1 MLDLLCTSRKCA
13 IKWYLFL
20 SIFPHILQ
28 WLWSPLWCMLWCKWN
43 VAASSKVTSMDITML
58 HQISN
63 ELFCSVVCK
72 CGSQVRSFLDPKTN
86 FVPIHLIVARCGC
99 MSYSLNTKWC
109 NNMRQETWVTRQIF
123 SQKSSAAI
131 SPLLFIMFGS
141 SVGCWLKWNLGIEFN
156 EIVIFGLFASAILY
170 LWSKPAAQPPCW
182 YCSSVSVSLSVL
194 SWKSYR
200 RWLTAH
206 YYK

>member
-1 MLDLLCTSRKCA
+1 
-13 IKWYLFL
+13 
-20 SIFPHILQ
+20 
-28 WLWSPLWCMLWCKWN
+28 
-43 VAASSKVTSMDITML
+43 ML

-72 CGSQVRSFLDPKTN
+72 CGSQVRFFLDPKTN
-86 FVPIHLIVARCGC
+86 FVPIHLIVAGAVAWAIVWTLSGVILWGRRPE
-99 MSYSLNTKWC
+99 LLD
-109 NNMRQETWVTRQIF
+109 RFF

-170 LWSKPAAQPPCW
+170 LWSKPAAQPTCW
-182 YCSSVSVSLSVL
+182 YCGSVSVSLSVL
-194 SWKSYR
+194 SWKSRVRDLSFFSCFFTVHHLKAWALWPANYITN
-200 RWLTAH
+200 RWGTIYNYSLQDWLAWWGVEF
-206 YYK
+206 K